1 MFAVLVEVDN
11 SGEDPEARARGLR
24 EELAPAM
31 KQTPGFVSGIFAS
44 DEDGLGLMLVVYDSR
59 EHADAVAG
67 RLAIGMS
74 TRPGVTITRVQLAEV
89 LATA

>member
-11 SGEDPEARARGLR
+11 SDEDPEARVRGLR

-31 KQTPGFVSGIFAS
+31 KQTPGFQSGVFAS
-44 DEDGLGLMLVVYDSR
+44 NNAGLGLMLVVYDSR

-67 RLAIGMS
+67 RWPSA
-74 TRPGVTITRVQLAEV
+74 
-89 LATA
+89 